1 MSIFDRF
8 LRGGNSRL
16 RLPQNVLNSLM
27 LWIAELDEGEICRF
41 LQDHLEL
48 IRPECEE
55 ALQWLAGQVAAERGA
70 TAAEPGEMFEQ
81 KRNILRRVRE
91 RGASRNEVR
100 DACIDEYSAIRVLDL
115 PPWLEALRATMADAT
130 DAQMVALAGGALE
143 RAERDPAVAPE
154 VLATLQMT
162 LGNALTETGQ
172 RLEEATRL
180 LDLALR
186 TFTLRRFPKT
196 YGQTQRM
203 RGFAYGQLVR
213 TTHNMRLL
221 DTVITSYEQALPH
234 YSKEA
239 EPEPWA
245 SIHYDLGVAYGQKGD
260 FAGAE
265 EHLNAALTVFT
276 VQRYPEAYARV
287 QGVMEQIARGSQRER
302 QLEAMLDQIKATRGS
317 ELAEAIREQLARNR
331 DEE

>member
-16 RLPQNVLNSLM
+16 RMPQNLLNPLM
-27 LWIAELDEGEICRF
+27 HWIAEVDEGEICRF
-41 LQDHLEL
+41 LEAHLEL

-55 ALQWLAGQVAAERGA
+55 ALQWLAGQIAADRAVPADMSEIL
-70 TAAEPGEMFEQ
+70 AE

-91 RGASRNEVR
+91 RGASRSEVR
-100 DACIDEYSAIRVLDL
+100 DACVDEYSAIRVLAL
-115 PPWLEALRATMADAT
+115 PPWLEALRETMADAN
-130 DAQMVALAGGALE
+130 DAQIIALAGEALE
-143 RAERDPAVAPE
+143 RAQRDSSVATE

-162 LGNALTETGQ
+162 LGNALAETGQ

-213 TTHNMRLL
+213 TTRDMRLL

-260 FAGAE
+260 FARAE

-276 VQRYPEAYARV
+276 VQLYPEAYARV

-302 QLEAMLDQIKATRGS
+302 QLEAILDQIKATRGS